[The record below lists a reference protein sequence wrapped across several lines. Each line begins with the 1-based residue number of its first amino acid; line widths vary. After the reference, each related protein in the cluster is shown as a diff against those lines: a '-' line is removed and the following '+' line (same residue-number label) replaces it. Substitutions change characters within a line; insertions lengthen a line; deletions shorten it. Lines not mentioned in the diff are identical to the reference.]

1 MMNRRRALQFVAAVF
16 GAVIAGRPA
25 TALAK
30 TTATAPTKTTVVTL
44 TIDGM
49 T

>member
-16 GAVIAGRPA
+16 GAVIAARPA
-25 TALAK
+25 TAQ
-30 TTATAPTKTTVVTL
+30 TKTTPKAQTKTRVVTL